1 MDLSRKWLTEFVDVP
16 VSAVNDRDFSEAMT
30 LSGSKVET
38 YEDHGAQ
45 FKNVVVGR
53 ILAMERHPDSDHMWV
68 TQMDVGEETT
78 VQICTGAWNVHV
90 GDLVP
95 VAKHKSLLPGGVKI
109 TKGKLRGISSYG
121 MLCSLAELAV
131 DERDFPYGAIKAA
144 AILGDYHVL
153 KGETSPFP
161 EVIEPGHPIFGK
173 VVAGRVT
180 AISTIAYKMFRCV
193 VDIGPETLEVNTDC
207 QNIHEGDLVPIHSES
222 GVILTPEDLHAQPKE
237 FPHCI
242 TDGIFILNED
252 CNPGDDIPTVLGLDD
267 HVVEF
272 EITPNRPDCLSVI
285 GLAREAAVTFQKPLT
300 LHEPVV
306 KGSGKDVIMDY
317 ADVIIKEADLC
328 PRYTGRLVKNVKIGP
343 SPRWMRERLRASGVR
358 PINNIVDI
366 TNYVMLEYGQPMHS
380 FDFSCVEGNKLIV
393 RLARPGETVETLDG
407 TARALS
413 ESMLVIADEKKPVAV
428 AGVMGGANSEITEQ
442 TVDVFFES
450 ANFNGVS
457 IRKTAMAL
465 GMRTEASGRYE
476 KGLDPMNTLPAVE
489 RACELVELLECGEVV
504 DGVLD
509 VVAKDFTPTMVQ
521 LEPDKINALLGT
533 DVSREEMVKILT
545 DLGFL
550 LLEDDML
557 VVPSWRGDVS
567 HYSDLAE
574 EVARFVGY
582 NNLPTTLMRG
592 DTTRGGLTDRQKAE
606 RQVGEV
612 CRGLGYNEILT
623 YSFIAPAYYNKIR
636 LPENDPRR
644 SSIAI
649 LNPLGEETSIMRTTA
664 LPSLLETLAR
674 NNSHRNPSAKV
685 YEVAKV
691 YLPLEGQD
699 LCDEKQF
706 ISLGGYGG
714 DLDFFQFKGAVE
726 TIFDSFHIQGVKY
739 TAARRNPSYHP
750 GRCAVLS
757 IDSTVVGVM
766 GQIHPLVCKN
776 YDVEQPMFAAEI
788 DFDALLRARP
798 TAVRYRPL
806 PKFPAVERDIA
817 VVCDRGIPVSDLEDC
832 IRRGG
837 HGLIQEIQLF
847 DIYTGKPIPEDKK
860 SVAFALKLRHEDHT
874 LTDAE
879 ADSDVKAVLALLQE
893 ELGAVLR

>member
-1 MDLSRKWLTEFVDVP
+1 
-16 VSAVNDRDFSEAMT
+16 
-30 LSGSKVET
+30 
-38 YEDHGAQ
+38 
-45 FKNVVVGR
+45 
-53 ILAMERHPDSDHMWV
+53 
-68 TQMDVGEETT
+68 
-78 VQICTGAWNVHV
+78 
-90 GDLVP
+90 
-95 VAKHKSLLPGGVKI
+95 
-109 TKGKLRGISSYG
+109 
-121 MLCSLAELAV
+121 
-131 DERDFPYGAIKAA
+131 
-144 AILGDYHVL
+144 
-153 KGETSPFP
+153 
-161 EVIEPGHPIFGK
+161 
-173 VVAGRVT
+173 
-180 AISTIAYKMFRCV
+180 
-193 VDIGPETLEVNTDC
+193 
-207 QNIHEGDLVPIHSES
+207 
-222 GVILTPEDLHAQPKE
+222 
-237 FPHCI
+237 
-242 TDGIFILNED
+242 
-252 CNPGDDIPTVLGLDD
+252 
-267 HVVEF
+267 
-272 EITPNRPDCLSVI
+272 
-285 GLAREAAVTFQKPLT
+285 
-300 LHEPVV
+300 
-306 KGSGKDVIMDY
+306 
-317 ADVIIKEADLC
+317 
-328 PRYTGRLVKNVKIGP
+328 
-343 SPRWMRERLRASGVR
+343 
-358 PINNIVDI
+358 
-366 TNYVMLEYGQPMHS
+366 HS

-407 TARALS
+407 TARALT

-428 AGVMGGANSEITEQ
+428 AGVMGGANSEITDK

-489 RACELVELLECGEVV
+489 RACELVELLGCGEVV

-509 VVAKDFTPTMVQ
+509 VVAKDFTPTMVK

-533 DVSREEMVKILT
+533 DVSRDEMVKILV

-557 VVPSWRGDVS
+557 VVPSWRGDVE

-636 LPENDPRR
+636 MPENDPRR
-644 SSIAI
+644 KSIAI

-674 NNSHRNPSAKV
+674 NNSHRNPSAKL

-691 YLPLEGQD
+691 YLPLDGQD

-726 TIFDSFHIQGVKY
+726 TIFDSFHIQNVKY
-739 TAARRNPSYHP
+739 AAARKNPSYHP

-757 IDSTVVGVM
+757 IDGTVVGVM

-776 YDVEQPMFAAEI
+776 YNVDQPMFAAEI
-788 DFDALLRARP
+788 DFDALLAARP
-798 TAVRYRPL
+798 KAIRYQPL
-806 PKFPAVERDIA
+806 PKFPAVERDIP
-817 VVCDRGIPVSDLEDC
+817 VVCDQKVPVSDLEDC

-837 HGLIQEIQLF
+837 KGLIRDIQLF
-847 DIYTGKPIPEDKK
+847 DVYTGNPIPEGKK
-860 SVAFALKLRHEDHT
+860 SVAFALKLRHDDRT

-879 ADSDVKAVLALLQE
+879 ADGDVQAVLALLEQE
-893 ELGAVLR
+893 LNAVLR

>member
-1 MDLSRKWLTEFVDVP
+1 MDLSRKWRTEFVDVP

-68 TQMDVGEETT
+68 TQMDVGEETA

-285 GLAREAAVTFQKPLT
+285 GLAREAAVSFQKPLT
-300 LHEPVV
+300 LLEPVV
-306 KGSGKDVIMDY
+306 KGSGKDVSMDY

-442 TVDVFFES
+442 TADVFFES

-509 VVAKDFTPTMVQ
+509 VVAKDFTPTMFNYQTHADNDSMFNTPPCYAIYICKLVLDWIKNDIGG
-521 LEPDKINALLGT
+521 LEKMKEFNEKKA
-533 DVSREEMVKILT
+533 KILY
-545 DLGFL
+545 DFL
-550 LLEDDML
+550 DSSKLFKGT
-557 VVPSWRGDVS
+557 VVPEDRSLMNIPFVTGS
-567 HYSDLAE
+567 E
-574 EVARFVGY
+574 ELDAKFVKEAAAHDFVNIKGHRSVGGMRASVY
-582 NNLPTTLMRG
+582 NAMP
-592 DTTRGGLTDRQKAE
+592 
-606 RQVGEV
+606 
-612 CRGLGYNEILT
+612 I
-623 YSFIAPAYYNKIR
+623 
-636 LPENDPRR
+636 
-644 SSIAI
+644 
-649 LNPLGEETSIMRTTA
+649 
-664 LPSLLETLAR
+664 
-674 NNSHRNPSAKV
+674 
-685 YEVAKV
+685 
-691 YLPLEGQD
+691 EGV
-699 LCDEKQF
+699 EK
-706 ISLGGYGG
+706 L
-714 DLDFFQFKGAVE
+714 
-726 TIFDSFHIQGVKY
+726 
-739 TAARRNPSYHP
+739 
-750 GRCAVLS
+750 
-757 IDSTVVGVM
+757 
-766 GQIHPLVCKN
+766 
-776 YDVEQPMFAAEI
+776 
-788 DFDALLRARP
+788 
-798 TAVRYRPL
+798 
-806 PKFPAVERDIA
+806 
-817 VVCDRGIPVSDLEDC
+817 
-832 IRRGG
+832 
-837 HGLIQEIQLF
+837 
-847 DIYTGKPIPEDKK
+847 
-860 SVAFALKLRHEDHT
+860 VAFMKEF
-874 LTDAE
+874 E
-879 ADSDVKAVLALLQE
+879 AANL
-893 ELGAVLR
+893 